1 MSAGRI
7 VLLVFGIIFLVGAV
21 FLMLAG
27 GGLLWV
33 NAAATDADGF
43 LKSRTAT
50 LETDA
55 YAIVTEPA
63 EVRWDC
69 RSGWCYDPGDFVT
82 FKIEGTNENPSK
94 GTFIGIARERDVNRY
109 LEDVEYDEIIEWT
122 PTAGSNDIEYRRH
135 YGDSVP
141 AEPTSQTF
149 WDESVYGADTQS
161 LVWEPKEGNWIIVVM
176 NQDASAG
183 IEVTGSAGA
192 KVPWLFWTGL
202 GFVVGGAVI
211 LVLGI
216 VMVYFAARE
225 PKRSTPGQAI

>member
-1 MSAGRI
+1 MPSSRNQPRSAGI
-7 VLLVFGIIFLVGAV
+7 AGQGGA
-21 FLMLAG
+21 
-27 GGLLWV
+27 
-33 NAAATDADGF
+33 
-43 LKSRTAT
+43 
-50 LETDA
+50 
-55 YAIVTEPA
+55 
-63 EVRWDC
+63 
-69 RSGWCYDPGDFVT
+69 
-82 FKIEGTNENPSK
+82 NENPSK
-94 GTFIGIARERDVNRY
+94 GIFIGIARERDVNRY

-161 LVWEPKEGNWIIVVM
+161 LVWEPKEGDWIIVVM

-211 LVLGI
+211 LALGI

-225 PKRSTPGQAI
+225 PKRSTPVQAS